1 MAIPAA
7 ERKYFEEMGERN
19 VRLQFG
25 VLGFSYPRQNYARD
39 WLAEF
44 DEAQELL
51 DEGRYAELMRMNKST
66 LKAAWIAAGAAILAV
81 LIGIGAWIF
90 PLH

>member
-25 VLGFSYPRQNYARD
+25 VLAFSYPRQNYARD

-51 DEGRYAELMRMNKST
+51 DERRYAELMRSNCSPAR
-66 LKAAWIAAGAAILAV
+66 LAGSS
-81 LIGIGAWIF
+81 GARDWF
-90 PLH
+90 SLEG